1 MCSTPQKQPAAT
13 VAFCAP
19 SGTVMEA
26 AIGPD
31 ENRREKNEVINRTR
45 TEVNR
50 MALVVG
56 MVNSLRVVCCVMR
69 EAPRKLGVHVD
80 FSGI

>member
-45 TEVNR
+45 TEVTR
-50 MALVVG
+50 MALGVG
-56 MVNSLRVVCCVMR
+56 MVNSFVGCLLCGEGRSQKVVY
-69 EAPRKLGVHVD
+69 VD
-80 FSGI
+80 FNGI